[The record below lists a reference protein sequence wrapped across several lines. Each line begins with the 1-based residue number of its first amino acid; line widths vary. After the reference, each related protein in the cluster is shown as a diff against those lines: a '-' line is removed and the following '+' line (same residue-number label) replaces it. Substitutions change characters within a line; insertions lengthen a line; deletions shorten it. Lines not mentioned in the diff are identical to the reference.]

1 MTAFHIHS
9 RTSTE
14 TAAVHLR
21 ELFRPS
27 SQVSTRESFRSDS
40 SDDKPRVLVV
50 TSSALQIVRN
60 SKHLRGCFAV
70 LPVDAT
76 VMPSRATSSSCS
88 TLATV
93 RALEHRAVRLLTT
106 PNWKVVPTTLLLLG
120 QRGRKNANCK
130 EWPTASGATLEPSR
144 VVISA
149 PAAGACRRRIAAA
162 RRILGGQSE
171 ARPALQR
178 SLDVVLEMT
187 RVEMEGRF
195 QGRKGAGKGCDGTGT
210 GGVAETRQK
219 MELLRMLSSSVA
231 SPGLR
236 VAAETKYIDGM
247 PGERV
252 GGCWC
257 GSLRRGA
264 SSDAVSRAVRRI
276 HELRVIEEQQP
287 HSSSSSSQQ
296 NGSNS
301 LWKPPLG
308 RRDALEFPEADQH
321 AGATVGWWPS
331 PAGAEATEEAND
343 ESDDG
348 SGDGVKVP
356 RESREWGGTWG
367 KACGHNEVVMHVMRP
382 FAPLEV
388 VNTRV
393 CSFVDPAPG
402 NGGYHGCLEFLR
414 LQCRR
419 HRRAQTCWDSRTL
432 HWIGPDGD
440 HKRHSL
446 SKSELL
452 RWTLPRLRV
461 HLDPLRRFTV
471 DCGGSQPPRILLRLI
486 GALLVLGATRASIG
500 FLGLRNFGP
509 EDTIVPRK
517 ATIAIV
523 EYCLGGSAVDWRH
536 ALSTTSQEEW
546 VWNFCDI

>member
-1 MTAFHIHS
+1 MGPTKMRLIWRVFSRRSQTAFHIHS
-9 RTSTE
+9 RSTE

-27 SQVSTRESFRSDS
+27 SQVSTRESFHAIAATTSRECC
-40 SDDKPRVLVV
+40 R

-219 MELLRMLSSSVA
+219 MELLRMLSSSWL
-231 SPGLR
+231 LR
-236 VAAETKYIDGM
+236 VYESPQRLNISTECQGSAWEAAGVVLCGAVLHPM
-247 PGERV
+247 PCPGRCDEYMVARD
-252 GGCWC
+252 
-257 GSLRRGA
+257 RGA
-264 SSDAVSRAVRRI
+264 AAALFFVLVSTKW
-276 HELRVIEEQQP
+276 Q
-287 HSSSSSSQQ
+287 
-296 NGSNS
+296 
-301 LWKPPLG
+301 
-308 RRDALEFPEADQH
+308 
-321 AGATVGWWPS
+321 
-331 PAGAEATEEAND
+331 
-343 ESDDG
+343 
-348 SGDGVKVP
+348 
-356 RESREWGGTWG
+356 
-367 KACGHNEVVMHVMRP
+367 
-382 FAPLEV
+382 
-388 VNTRV
+388 
-393 CSFVDPAPG
+393 
-402 NGGYHGCLEFLR
+402 
-414 LQCRR
+414 
-419 HRRAQTCWDSRTL
+419 
-432 HWIGPDGD
+432 
-440 HKRHSL
+440 
-446 SKSELL
+446 
-452 RWTLPRLRV
+452 
-461 HLDPLRRFTV
+461 
-471 DCGGSQPPRILLRLI
+471 
-486 GALLVLGATRASIG
+486 
-500 FLGLRNFGP
+500 
-509 EDTIVPRK
+509 
-517 ATIAIV
+517 
-523 EYCLGGSAVDWRH
+523 
-536 ALSTTSQEEW
+536 
-546 VWNFCDI
+546 